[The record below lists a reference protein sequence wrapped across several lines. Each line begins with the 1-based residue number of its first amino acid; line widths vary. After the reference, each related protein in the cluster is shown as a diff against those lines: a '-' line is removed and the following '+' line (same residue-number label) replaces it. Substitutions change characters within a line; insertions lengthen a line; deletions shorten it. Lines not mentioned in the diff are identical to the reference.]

1 MDEQRV
7 WLRARRKRRLRIL
20 AVILC
25 VCVLFTTYPDILATL
40 SVFASEESAQSE
52 TWHITDFTSLP
63 DEVREQ
69 TVPIG
74 TALSELTLPDALVVV
89 VTERQPK
96 DDGKEDIGENDGE
109 EPDGDM
115 DGVED
120 NGGNTEEQEEGESS
134 DTVQDNTETGN
145 ENENSDTETGG
156 ESEDNDAETGEGEDV
171 QPEADGELE
180 ETDGTTETDSGDT
193 ADIEKEENGK
203 GESAPAEEQ
212 GESVNEQESVPPE
225 GQLESAVSQETHTV
239 TMQEYLAE
247 NVIPVQTLENT
258 QTEKQEET
266 VTIGGVTWQS
276 EPEYDGSAEG
286 TYTFTAVLPDG
297 YILAENVSLPEITV
311 TVESGTDAMIQVLLD
326 RIAAL
331 PVAEEYLALEPDME
345 EDEDAYAEWEEKLY
359 EYVKEAL
366 AIWEDYETL
375 TEEQQVQIPEDELAK
390 LEAWM
395 EIAETFSDHAVML
408 AGSGEHHGESDWTTL
423 TASDTTLSDGK
434 YYLSSDITMGTI
446 TVTGNLTLCLNGHT
460 LTHDNSTDGSVI
472 VVESGEFTLCDCQD
486 HWGYTSSFDE
496 GTKTYSCEITGTG
509 GCITGGSGINSQG
522 GGVYVS
528 SGATFNMNSGR
539 ITECDVRTVAG
550 CNGGGVAVI
559 GGTFN
564 MSGGYIDGN
573 KASNGGGVY
582 LTDQAT
588 FKMSGNAVIMSNE
601 DVGVY
606 CLNNKQVKV
615 IMNSGAIIGNKVS
628 ANINTNGAG
637 VFLGS
642 SSTFNMFGG
651 IIEGNCATSTA
662 PASGAGIYCVAST
675 VNLTGN
681 CIIRYNKAN
690 AGAGGIRVLT
700 TSTISISD
708 NVCITDNYGNGDGT
722 ECNVSLGSNPI
733 TVTNGLTNDIGVTFR
748 PLSGNA
754 NYPVKVVTGTDAYSI
769 SDADWSHFS
778 SDNEELKI
786 IKDGNALFLDLPG
799 ICDLSGLDLTAE
811 GAKIEPNFQADITTY
826 EATVGNEV
834 EKVGITATLAGSTD
848 GKTIKIKNG
857 TDLPE
862 TDMTSGVKKDVPL
875 AVGLNTIEITVTSGS
890 ETKTYT
896 IEITREAPAGN
907 PVTILSYKDGVAWT
921 GAGVPS
927 DSDYKL
933 TSDDG
938 KTFLP
943 SLAAPD
949 GTYKIYIGDIDTGVE
964 VTVAGAEVTA
974 RVDYYTVTFY
984 DGNTELT
991 APAQQIVLKGVAASA
1006 PVDNP
1011 TKTGYTFSKWV
1022 TADGGSTEY
1031 DFANETVT
1039 GKTLVYAGWTPVT
1052 YTITYDLTGGT
1063 LPAGKSNPADYTIE
1077 TEDITLQNPECAG
1090 YTFAGWSGTGLAAD
1104 STTVTIP
1111 KGSTGN
1117 REYTAN
1123 WTAKT
1128 YGITLNGNG
1137 GTGDDLT
1144 GYTYGQG
1151 AVLPA
1156 NWTKTGYTF
1165 AGWYDNKGCTGAP
1178 VTEVSATDTGD
1189 KTYWAKWTPQ
1199 TYQVTFEYYGADGGD
1214 AIASKNVTFASTY
1227 GNLPVPTRTG
1237 YTFKG
1242 WYTAEAEGQGDKVD
1256 AETIV
1261 TETSAHTL
1269 HARWKDET
1277 APAQP
1282 VLQDDATLITVWTNK
1297 QTSIPLK
1304 LYDGVGVTEL
1314 WVSVDGKDYTEVDA
1328 FPGGTGS
1335 VNYEYAVQ
1343 SGEHTYQFK
1352 AKDAAK
1358 NTSVASDTFKVRL
1371 DQTPPVFGDLTYENK
1386 VTTLWNW
1393 IIGKTSMVIHV
1404 SVTDTGSGV
1413 TEIRYT
1419 LTPKDAAGNPDKSQ
1433 AVEKTAAVRDGKAEI
1448 TFDKDFRG
1456 TIAISCTDVAGNTAA
1471 GVTIDTAGTNGV
1483 IVEDH
1488 APDITILAD
1497 RNPADLQQ
1505 TQPDGVAV
1513 SEEYYDSA
1521 PALLVTVRDD
1531 TDNAITAG
1539 IATVKY
1545 TAGDTE
1551 QSVNIDASAL
1561 QAQVSFTIPAVPTG
1575 VTKITISTTDN
1586 AGNTA
1591 EKIIT
1596 IKVKGPEK
1604 EPAAKIDYRQE
1615 KLTGLVPGGEYL
1627 IDGETCTA
1635 DQEGHIPI
1643 KEGWI
1648 DSNLNIIKKGNGSE
1662 TSDSTA
1668 QSLSVPARPAAPNA
1682 PELNTRTENSITLKT
1697 ITGAQY
1703 RRTDGTGNWQ
1713 DSTAFEGL
1721 NPKTAYSFRAYYP
1734 ASDTSFA
1741 SKESGETEIGTVPTP
1756 PTPDKLGIDYEHE
1769 TLTPASGIE
1778 AFSDQSCTI
1787 PVAAGSAEDYMGQTV
1802 YIRYPASGIFPESRA
1817 TAVTVPERPATPVP
1831 GAADAFY
1838 PGAMNG
1844 AITGLTAGTVYEY
1857 RKQNDDGTWG
1867 DNWTSAAVT
1876 DGKITG
1882 LGKGTYEV
1890 RVKAVN
1896 TVSFRSEAAT
1906 VSISEKPATKLD
1918 TPDIQINYTEETLT
1932 GFKPGVEY
1940 TINGKPAVVSA
1951 DGIIKIDADQL
1962 GTTLSIICKGNGQD
1976 KLDSDAQS
1984 LPVPERPAKPTPTGV
1999 DVSTAGGTGKLTGL
2013 TANVTYEVSTDGG
2026 KTWVSGTANGSG
2038 EITGL
2043 SPGTYVVRVKAG
2055 AANFASEK
2063 SGPATIGAYQIKV
2076 TFMVEGAKY
2085 KEISVDYGAALTD
2098 IPPVPAKENAIG
2110 AWCMDEQG
2118 TIPAVFTNIIADM
2131 TVYAVYTTAYTVTLQ
2146 GGTGY
2151 TLSAQAGSENPVKE
2165 GGSFTFR
2172 FALANGYQKTADF
2185 AVKVNGVKVELTADG
2200 TYTITDIRENQ
2211 TVTVEGVVKSD
2222 GGSSNPPGGGGGDND
2237 DGDGGSEPA
2246 PTPAPTPAPS
2256 EQPATTPETT
2266 PPVTENESEGRKPET
2281 TPEPEETSEPENN
2294 ETQPPSEPSQPQPQT
2309 PDTTPESLTYTVGK
2323 GAVIVTLNNVDE
2335 TVCTARVADAAAVA
2349 HAVLSEEELAEAEQ
2363 GQVIEIRIDV
2373 ERLEAVP
2380 QEDAEVIVT
2389 GIEDCQEQ
2397 IPGLVMGMY
2406 VDISMYMRIGSG
2418 DWNAIHATNEPVE
2431 IILDIPDELAGLTA
2445 DFYIM
2450 RAHEGEYLLM
2460 EDLDETP
2467 ETITIQT
2474 EAFSTYAILYQ
2485 MQEGGEK
2492 KSATKCSLCH
2502 ICPTFLGI
2510 CCFIWL
2516 AIIIVLA
2523 LVIYLII
2530 RRKRKEEESEEQ

>member
-1 MDEQRV
+1 MEKKGRG
-7 WLRARRKRRLRIL
+7 KKHRIC
-20 AVILC
+20 AAFLC
-25 VCVLFTTYPDILATL
+25 VCMLF
-40 SVFASEESAQSE
+40 
-52 TWHITDFTSLP
+52 SLP
-63 DEVREQ
+63 GISDIFPVVAAAEQDESFQKENIIMAFDPLPEDIKEQ
-69 TVPIG
+69 TVFIG
-74 TALSELTLPDALVVV
+74 TDLDELEFPKELTVCLARESSEQE
-89 VTERQPK
+89 TGEREQ
-96 DDGKEDIGENDGE
+96 ENIGET
-109 EPDGDM
+109 
-115 DGVED
+115 D
-120 NGGNTEEQEEGESS
+120 NIEG
-134 DTVQDNTETGN
+134 
-145 ENENSDTETGG
+145 NSDTET
-156 ESEDNDAETGEGEDV
+156 EGELNIQSEENEV
-171 QPEADGELE
+171 SEETTVAANE
-180 ETDGTTETDSGDT
+180 ETDAEDEDNEKESVSFEEREESNSGLSSEESEVNDT
-193 ADIEKEENGK
+193 AEE
-203 GESAPAEEQ
+203 
-212 GESVNEQESVPPE
+212 
-225 GQLESAVSQETHTV
+225 TYTV
-239 TMQEYLAE
+239 TMPEYYAG
-247 NVIPVQTLENT
+247 NVISVQTLENT

-266 VTIGGVTWQS
+266 VVIDGVTWQT
-276 EPEYDGSAEG
+276 EPEYVGSVEG
-286 TYTFTAVLPDG
+286 TYVFTAVLPDG
-297 YILAENVSLPEITV
+297 YALAEGVSLPQITV
-311 TVESGTDAMIQVLLD
+311 TVESGTDAMIQALLD
-326 RIAAL
+326 RIAPL
-331 PVAEEYLALEPDME
+331 PDTEEYLATEPDMD
-345 EDEDAYAEWEEKLY
+345 DEDTYADWEEKLY
-359 EYVKEAL
+359 KYAEEAL
-366 AIWEDYETL
+366 AIWEEYETL
-375 TEEQQVQIPEDELAK
+375 TEEEQAQMPEEELAK
-390 LEAWM
+390 LTVWV
-395 EIAETFSDHAVML
+395 EIAGNLSNIEDVVVVSQKETHSHDGNTYVEL
-408 AGSGEHHGESDWTTL
+408 QPNNLTL
-423 TASDTTLSDGK
+423 MNGT
-434 YYLSSDITMGTI
+434 YYLSDDLDMNTI
-446 TVTGNLTLCLNGHT
+446 TIEGDVTLCLNGRT
-460 LTHDNSTDGSVI
+460 LTHSGDTGSVI
-472 VVESGEFTLCDCQD
+472 VVNSGTFTLCDCKD
-486 HWGYTSSFDE
+486 NT
-496 GTKTYSCEITGTG
+496 
-509 GCITGGSGINSQG
+509 GCITGGKGEIDGNSLYGGGIFVCRGARFIMLGGTICGNTAKFGGGISIGGGNNNANTSFTMSGGVIEGNTAESQG
-522 GGVYVS
+522 GGVFCGAMGEMTITNGVIKNNTAESRGGGIFAGTTAKVNLLANAELDKVLVFGNKVGS
-528 SGATFNMNSGR
+528 SG
-539 ITECDVRTVAG
+539 
-550 CNGGGVAVI
+550 NGGGYA
-559 GGTFN
+559 GLG
-564 MSGGYIDGN
+564 MGSA
-573 KASNGGGVY
+573 AS
-582 LTDQAT
+582 
-588 FKMSGNAVIMSNE
+588 I
-601 DVGVY
+601 
-606 CLNNKQVKV
+606 VK
-615 IMNSGAIIGNKVS
+615 
-628 ANINTNGAG
+628 
-637 VFLGS
+637 
-642 SSTFNMFGG
+642 
-651 IIEGNCATSTA
+651 IEGN
-662 PASGAGIYCVAST
+662 
-675 VNLTGN
+675 VNITGNKKDNDENNIALLNRQVILLTKKLTGSFGVTAWLEPYSSSN
-681 CIIRYNKAN
+681 QDVNKPYITMVQGVDGYEVSPQDFAHINSDNTLYSVLMIEGNIVNAANGEKGKVLVLGNESTGNLSDMALSIKDGSSGEEIKLSPDFAETTYEYTVTVPNSVKAVSIEATPKN
-690 AGAGGIRVLT
+690 AGADVAMTIQNADNATDT
-700 TSTISISD
+700 TVAADNIPLAEGENTIK
-708 NVCITDNYGNGDGT
+708 
-722 ECNVSLGSNPI
+722 
-733 TVTNGLTNDIGVTFR
+733 
-748 PLSGNA
+748 
-754 NYPVKVVTGTDAYSI
+754 VKVTEGDASKVY
-769 SDADWSHFS
+769 
-778 SDNEELKI
+778 I
-786 IKDGNALFLDLPG
+786 I
-799 ICDLSGLDLTAE
+799 I
-811 GAKIEPNFQADITTY
+811 
-826 EATVGNEV
+826 
-834 EKVGITATLAGSTD
+834 
-848 GKTIKIKNG
+848 
-857 TDLPE
+857 
-862 TDMTSGVKKDVPL
+862 
-875 AVGLNTIEITVTSGS
+875 
-890 ETKTYT
+890 
-896 IEITREAPAGN
+896 ITREEVKGN
-907 PVTILSYKDGVAWT
+907 PVTITSYKDGVEWT
-921 GAGVPS
+921 GAGAPS
-927 DSDYKL
+927 GYRL

-943 SLAAPD
+943 GLAAPD

-964 VTVAGAEVTA
+964 VTVAGAETSA

-984 DGNTELT
+984 DGNTELQ
-991 APAQQIVLKGVAASA
+991 APAQQIVLKGAAASA
-1006 PVDNP
+1006 PADNP

-1022 TADGGSTEY
+1022 TTDGGSTAY

-1039 GKTLVYAGWTPVT
+1039 EKTSVYAGWTPVT
-1052 YTITYDLTGGT
+1052 YTITYDLAGGT
-1063 LPAGKSNPADYTIE
+1063 LPAGKTNPADYTIE
-1077 TEDITLQNPECAG
+1077 TVDFTLQNPERTG
-1090 YTFAGWSGTGLAAD
+1090 YTFAGWSGTGLTAD
-1104 STTVTIP
+1104 STTVTIS

-1237 YTFKG
+1237 YTFMG
-1242 WYTAEAEGQGDKVD
+1242 WYTAEAEGQGAKVD
-1256 AETIV
+1256 AETKV
-1261 TETSAHTL
+1261 TTASAHTL

-1277 APAQP
+1277 APDKP
-1282 VLQDDATLITVWTNK
+1282 VLQDDETLPVEWTNAQDK
-1297 QTSIPLK
+1297 IPLK

-1314 WVSVDGKDYTEVDA
+1314 MVSVDGSPFAEVNG

-1335 VNYEYAVQ
+1335 VFYDYTPILE
-1343 SGEHTYQFK
+1343 GEHTYQFK

-1371 DQTPPVFGDLTYENK
+1371 DQTSPVFGTLTYENK

-1393 IIGKTSMVIHV
+1393 IIGKTSMVV
-1404 SVTDTGSGV
+1404 NVPVTDTGSGV

-1419 LTPKDAAGNPDKSQ
+1419 LTPKDPEGNLDESQ
-1433 AVEKTAAVRDGKAEI
+1433 AVEKTATVTDGKAKI

-1505 TQPDGVAV
+1505 TKPDGVAV

-1521 PALLVTVRDD
+1521 PALLVTVKDD

-1539 IATVKY
+1539 IATVTY
-1545 TAGDTE
+1545 QVEGGADQPVTVDG
-1551 QSVNIDASAL
+1551 SAL

-1575 VTKITISTTDN
+1575 VTKITITTTDN

-1635 DQEGHIPI
+1635 DQEGQIPI

-1734 ASDTSFA
+1734 ATDTSFA
-1741 SKESGETEIGTVPTP
+1741 SKESGETKIGTVPTP
-1756 PTPDKLGIDYEHE
+1756 PTPDKLGIDYEAE
-1769 TLTPASGIE
+1769 TFAPAGDIE
-1778 AFSDQSCTI
+1778 TFSDQGCTT
-1787 PVAAGSAEDYMGQTV
+1787 PVTAGSAEDYMGQTV
-1802 YIRYPASGIFPESRA
+1802 YIRYPVSGIFPESRT
-1817 TAVTVPERPATPVP
+1817 TAVTFPERPATPAP
-1831 GAADAFY
+1831 GAADASY

-1867 DNWTSAAVT
+1867 DNWTAAAVA

-1951 DGIIKIDADQL
+1951 DGTIKIDADQL
-1962 GTTLSIICKGNGQD
+1962 GTTLSIICKGNGKD

-2055 AANFASEK
+2055 AANFASEN
-2063 SGPATIGAYQIKV
+2063 SDPATIGAYQIKV

-2118 TIPAVFTNIIADM
+2118 TAPAVFTNIIADM

-2172 FALANGYQKTADF
+2172 FALTNGYQKTADF
-2185 AVKVNGVKVELTADG
+2185 AVKVNGVKVELAADG

-2294 ETQPPSEPSQPQPQT
+2294 ETQPLSEPSQPQPQK
-2309 PDTTPESLTYTVGK
+2309 PETTPESLTYTVGK

-2335 TVCTARVADAAAVA
+2335 TVCTARVVDAAAVA

-2363 GQVIEIRIDV
+2363 GQIIEIRIDV

-2380 QEDAEVIVT
+2380 QEDVEVIVT

-2406 VDISMYMRIGSG
+2406 VDISMYVRIGSG

-2450 RAHEGEYLLM
+2450 RAHEGEYVLM

-2485 MQEGGEK
+2485 MREGVGERP
-2492 KSATKCSLCH
+2492 AAKCSLCH

-2510 CCFIWL
+2510 CYFIWL
-2516 AIIIVLA
+2516 AIIIALILA
-2523 LVIYLII
+2523 IWIVI
-2530 RRKRKEEESEEQ
+2530 RRKYNEKEEQDK